1 MLIRGC
7 KPNSQYTVQILVYQL
22 QMHVLAEL
30 EVTLYKE
37 VLYLNSW
44 KWFKVKKKK
53 KTSNVQ
59 VVDVKEKGL
68 TINPKDLRKRSSSN
82 FILLGNY
89 SIIIG
94 NSSHWFFQLPQASYW
109 VKSSPPT
116 Q

>member
-1 MLIRGC
+1 MKMIQSL
-7 KPNSQYTVQILVYQL
+7 
-22 QMHVLAEL
+22 
-30 EVTLYKE
+30 
-37 VLYLNSW
+37 
-44 KWFKVKKKK
+44 KKKK

-94 NSSHWFFQLPQASYW
+94 NSSH
-109 VKSSPPT
+109 
-116 Q
+116 